1 VLLGSYDERADVW
14 SCGAMLYVLL
24 SGAPPFY
31 AVRDEDVFKKIVDDG
46 VPNM

>member
-1 VLLGSYDERADVW
+1 MGAYDERADVW

-31 AVRDEDVFKKIVDDG
+31 AVRDEDVFKKIIDDG